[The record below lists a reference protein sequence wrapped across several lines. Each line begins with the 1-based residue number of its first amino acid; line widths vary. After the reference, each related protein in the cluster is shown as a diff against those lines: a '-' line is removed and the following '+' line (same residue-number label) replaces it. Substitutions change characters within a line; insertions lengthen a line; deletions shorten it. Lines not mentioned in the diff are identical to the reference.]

1 MKQEYRIS
9 TWQKVFYGLIAFIIL
24 GLALFLFNLP
34 KAKNA
39 FLILIPLFLLFIS
52 TLIVIN
58 FVKRKLVISENS
70 ILCVNLFSRKELK
83 LTAIKGYRLNGKF
96 IKIEPISENDAIIS
110 IRSYT
115 DLEDNIKITNWLAK
129 NFTDLDA
136 FDLETEHQKL
146 LKDKSLGFSEN
157 ERSEKIKN
165 TKEICLAYNIISSFL
180 AFIMLF
186 IDQLFSYF
194 ILLALPLIGIV
205 LLYSFKLIKFI
216 SNPKRSMY
224 GYIFIGFGVPCFFLL
239 LKTSEFNILNLDNI
253 LLPIGITSCI
263 MLAFLMIK
271 GINKSVQSLVGQ
283 IIALLLFSV
292 LYGFGS
298 IRAINCEFD
307 QSKLLTYNATVIDH
321 SVSHGKKTTYYLRL
335 NTWGPQHKEQD
346 EDVSKNMYH
355 KTKVGDLVAIKYKEG
370 FLKAPWYV
378 ISSNK
383 NENASH

>member
-96 IKIEPISENDAIIS
+96 IKIEPISENDAILS

-186 IDQLFSYF
+186 IDQQFSYF

-205 LLYSFKLIKFI
+205 LLYSFKF
-216 SNPKRSMY
+216 
-224 GYIFIGFGVPCFFLL
+224 
-239 LKTSEFNILNLDNI
+239 TS
-253 LLPIGITSCI
+253 
-263 MLAFLMIK
+263 
-271 GINKSVQSLVGQ
+271 V
-283 IIALLLFSV
+283 
-292 LYGFGS
+292 
-298 IRAINCEFD
+298 
-307 QSKLLTYNATVIDH
+307 H
-321 SVSHGKKTTYYLRL
+321 
-335 NTWGPQHKEQD
+335 
-346 EDVSKNMYH
+346 
-355 KTKVGDLVAIKYKEG
+355 
-370 FLKAPWYV
+370 
-378 ISSNK
+378 
-383 NENASH
+383 

>member
-9 TWQKVFYGLIAFIIL
+9 TWQKGFYGIMAFMIFGFALI
-24 GLALFLFNLP
+24 LFNLP
-34 KAKNA
+34 KVKNS
-39 FLILIPLFLLFIS
+39 FLLFITLFLLFIS
-52 TLIVIN
+52 ASIVIN

-83 LTAIKGYRLNGKF
+83 LTAIKGYRLNGKL
-96 IKIEPISENDAIIS
+96 IKIEPISENDAILS
-110 IRSYT
+110 IGNYT
-115 DLEDNIKITNWLAK
+115 DLQDSIEITNWLAK
-129 NFTDLDA
+129 NFKDLDA
-136 FDLETEHQKL
+136 LDLESEHQKL

-157 ERSEKIKN
+157 DRSEKIKN
-165 TKEICLAYNIISSFL
+165 TKEICVAYNIISSFL

-186 IDQLFSYF
+186 IDQQFSYF

-205 LLYSFKLIKFI
+205 LLYNFKLIKFI

-224 GYIFIGFGVPCFFLL
+224 GYIFIGFGIPCFFLL
-239 LKTSEFNILNLDNI
+239 LKTSEFNILNLDTI

-263 MLAFLMIK
+263 VLAFLLFK
-271 GINKSVQSLVGQ
+271 GINKSVESLIGQ
-283 IIALLLFSV
+283 IIALLLLSV

-307 QSKLLTYNATVIDH
+307 KSKLLTYNATVIDQ
-321 SVSHGKKTTYYLRL
+321 SVSRGKKTTYYLRIS
-335 NTWGPQHKEQD
+335 TWGPQHKEQD

-355 KTKVGDLVAIKYKEG
+355 KTKVGDVVAIKYKEG

-383 NENASH
+383 SKNASH